1 MKIVFIHYHIKP
13 GGVTTVLKHQVQA
26 VAAAGGDALIVTG
39 EAPPGPFPAD
49 VCVIEGLGYDTLPG
63 VKPPAAQVADR
74 IVRAINNR
82 WDTGC
87 DLAHVHNPTLAKNGQ
102 FLKVLRILQEKSL
115 RLFLQIHDFAEDGRP
130 TAWFSGAYPAG
141 CHYGVINA
149 RDYDLMKK
157 AGWHDNGLHLIA
169 NTITP
174 LGCNPDDGP
183 GDNRVLYPIRAI
195 RRKNIGEAILL
206 SCFFKHRETLA
217 ITLPPNSP
225 SDIAAYK
232 DWKAFTR
239 ARRLPVA
246 YEMGIDHDFRKLV
259 AGARFLMTTSITEG
273 FGFSFLEPWT
283 AGKFLWGR
291 LLPDICRDFEA
302 QGIELSHLYH
312 QLAVPLDWIDRQALM
327 DTFTRCIR
335 QAADR
340 FDNIVDPAPVAEDLA
355 DNLRTGTIDFGLL
368 NESYQRQIIA
378 RVVARPEAAAAL
390 SALNPFLA
398 SPGEVADKTEL
409 IRRNKARVLSRYNP
423 TTYQET
429 LVDIYNQVRRTEVR
443 HQPDKA
449 RLLKL
454 FLTPENLSLLKWGD
468 YESDQS

>member
-26 VAAAGGDALIVTG
+26 VTAAGGDALIVTG
-39 EAPPGPFPAD
+39 EAPPGRFPAD
-49 VCVIEGLGYDTLPG
+49 VCVIEGLGYDTRPG
-63 VKPPAAQVADR
+63 VKPPAALVADR
-74 IVRAINNR
+74 IIRAIHDR

-87 DLAHVHNPTLAKNGQ
+87 DLVHVHNPTLAKNNN
-102 FLKVLRILQEKSL
+102 FLNVLHILREKSL

-130 TAWFSGAYPAG
+130 TAWFSEAYPAD

-149 RDYDLMKK
+149 RDYDLLKN
-157 AGWHDNGLHLIA
+157 AGWCDDGLHLIA

-174 LGCNPDDGP
+174 LGCDPDNGP
-183 GDNRVLYPIRAI
+183 GDNQVLYPIRAI

-206 SCFFKHRETLA
+206 SCFFNHQEALA

-225 SDIAAYK
+225 ADMTAYK
-232 DWKAFTR
+232 DWKSFTR
-239 ARRLPVA
+239 EQHLPVS
-246 YEMGIDHDFRKLV
+246 YEMGIDHDFHKLV
-259 AGARFLMTTSITEG
+259 AGARFLITTSVTEG

-312 QLAVPLDWIDRQALM
+312 QLEVPLDWIDGQAVL
-327 DTFTRCIR
+327 DTFVRCIR

-340 FDNIVDPAPVAEDLA
+340 FSNIIDPAPLIEAFAL
-355 DNLRTGTIDFGLL
+355 NLRKGTIDFGLL
-368 NESYQRQIIA
+368 NESYQRQVISH
-378 RVVARPEAAAAL
+378 VLARPAAAAAL

-398 SPGEVADKTEL
+398 SPGETPDKTEL
-409 IRRNKARVLSRYNP
+409 IRRNKARVFSRYNP

-429 LVDIYNQVRRTEVR
+429 LADIYNQVCRTEVR

-449 RLLKL
+449 RLLKM
-454 FLTPENLSLLKWGD
+454 FLTPENFSLLKWGD
-468 YESDQS
+468 YES